1 MKAHPCRRTPYHEG
15 CCRLR
20 TAAADHRICA
30 PEGTTIAYALQKVH
44 KPAHAPVQLQPVGDD
59 GDRAQLLHGR
69 HKHAERRREQVAAGG
84 APHMAADCSRGGSDD
99 V

>member
-1 MKAHPCRRTPYHEG
+1 MKAVAVLGRR
-15 CCRLR
+15 RR
-20 TAAADHRICA
+20 
-30 PEGTTIAYALQKVH
+30 TIAYALQKVH

-84 APHMAADCSRGGSDD
+84 APHMAAETLQQGGE
-99 V
+99 